1 MQIGMLPEHALRG
14 TNAAQLASHPFNLTP
29 IGTGAYQLEQI
40 ITDANGQ
47 MNAVLLRAAPTYR
60 LRPEGQTINP
70 IERIEFRLFADFGTA
85 AAALQAIEID
95 GLAGRT
101 RGERQRLLDTTTISA
116 AVNLYTQIEPTLG
129 VLIYNWEREN
139 LRLFRDQRVRVALQ
153 QGLNRASIID
163 RNLSSLAVPANS
175 PLIPGSW
182 AYLANL
188 PWAAFDPVAAQQLI
202 SEALGGIATPTLSPD
217 QTVEPPQP
225 VSFTILVPDDPLL
238 ATIVQEIATQWSQ
251 LGLEVIF
258 ISEDEPTY
266 RQRLESG
273 DFDAALIEYSLGSTA
288 DPDVYTFWHESQLPP
303 DGLNYGGAV
312 DRRISELI
320 ERARREASGINR
332 IQLYQE
338 FQRVFAQRA
347 IAIPLYYPLFSY
359 AVSSQISGVQLGV
372 MGNLSDRFRNITEW
386 QFIPSS

>member
-40 ITDANGQ
+40 ITDANGE
-47 MNAVLLRAAPTYR
+47 MSAVLLRAAPTYR
-60 LRPEGQTINP
+60 LRPEGQNISP
-70 IERIEFRLFADFGTA
+70 IERIEFRLFADFGAA
-85 AAALQAIEID
+85 AAALQATEID

-101 RGERQRLLDTTTISA
+101 RTERQRLLDTTSVSA

-153 QGLNRASIID
+153 QGLTRASIID

-188 PWAAFDPVAAQQLI
+188 PWAAFDPGAAQQLI
-202 SEALGGIATPTLSPD
+202 SEALGGIATPTPSPD

-238 ATIVQEIATQWSQ
+238 ATIVQEITTQWSQ
-251 LGLEVIF
+251 LGLMAMF
-258 ISEDEPTY
+258 ISEDETTY

-338 FQRVFAQRA
+338 FQRVFAERA

-359 AVSSQISGVQLGV
+359 SVSSQVSGIQLGV

-386 QFIPSS
+386 QFIPAS